1 MRNLNSDKIRNEVRV
16 IDPNEPTPIFIAARA
31 IGKAVV
37 GLSPKTLANWRSYGR
52 GPKYYLKNGSVYYRL
67 KDLDDF
73 FGQNPVETDEE
84 KGKNMEDGNAYKCL

>member
-1 MRNLNSDKIRNEVRV
+1 MSNLSSGKRKNEVRV

-52 GPKYYLKNGSVYYRL
+52 GPKYYLKNGSVYY
-67 KDLDDF
+67 KFEDLENF
-73 FGQNPVETDEE
+73 FGENPVETDEE
-84 KGKNMEDGNAYKCL
+84 KGKSMEDGNVYKCL

>member
-1 MRNLNSDKIRNEVRV
+1 MSNLSSGKRKNEVRV

-52 GPKYYLKNGSVYYRL
+52 GPKYYLKNGSVYY
-67 KDLDDF
+67 KFEDLENF
-73 FGQNPVETDEE
+73 FGVYPVVTDEE
-84 KGKNMEDGNAYKCL
+84 

>member
-1 MRNLNSDKIRNEVRV
+1 MDKASSERIKNGLRV
-16 IDPNEPTPIFIAARA
+16 INFSETTPLFIAARA

-84 KGKNMEDGNAYKCL
+84 KVKNMEDGNAYKCL

>member
-1 MRNLNSDKIRNEVRV
+1 MVSLKRTRYEKILA
-16 IDPNEPTPIFIAARA
+16 IDPNAPSALFVAARE
-31 IGKAVV
+31 IETVV
-37 GLSPKTLANWRSYGR
+37 IGLSPKTLANWRSYGR

-84 KGKNMEDGNAYKCL
+84 KVKNMEDGNAYKCL

>member
-52 GPKYYLKNGSVYYRL
+52 GPKYYLKNGSVYYKL
-67 KDLDDF
+67 EDLQTF
-73 FGQNPVETDEE
+73 FGENPVETEE
-84 KGKNMEDGNAYKCL
+84 EGGSDA

>member
-52 GPKYYLKNGSVYYRL
+52 GPKYYLKNGSVYYKL
-67 KDLDDF
+67 EDLENF
-73 FGQNPVETDEE
+73 FGKNPVETEE
-84 KGKNMEDGNAYKCL
+84 EGKIK